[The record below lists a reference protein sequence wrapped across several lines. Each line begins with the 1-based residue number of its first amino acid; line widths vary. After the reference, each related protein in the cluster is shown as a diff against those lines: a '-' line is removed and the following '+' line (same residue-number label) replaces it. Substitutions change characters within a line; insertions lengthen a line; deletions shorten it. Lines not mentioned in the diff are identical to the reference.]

1 MKTLILLILLSVVPT
16 AFAQDALLPEVLA
29 VVNGVKITA
38 KDFDADTNARI
49 EALKQ
54 QVVEARKL
62 ELNLQINSIL
72 LEAEAKKRGVPTS
85 KILQDEVVS
94 KVTAPTDADARK
106 FFNEQYP
113 QATDKSAEFEQMKER
128 ILAHLLSQRRQELAK
143 QFAERLRG
151 AAEVKLLVE
160 MATPPSKP
168 ADRERLFAVVNGKQ
182 ITSADIETS
191 LQPLILG
198 VQDQMYEVR
207 RRDLTRKINDVLLA
221 QEAQKRQITTRALLD
236 AEVAAKTPTITEAQ
250 AQKFYDENKARMNGG
265 AFTDVKEQIL
275 SYLQG
280 VEMDKQRHTFAEALQ
295 KNATIQDFL
304 IPPPRRPEARNR
316 PAQNTK

>member
-1 MKTLILLILLSVVPT
+1 MKTLILLLLLSVVPT
-16 AFAQDALLPEVLA
+16 AFAQDASLPEVLA

-54 QVVEARKL
+54 QVIEARKL
-62 ELNLQINSIL
+62 ELNLQINSML
-72 LEAEAKKRGVPTS
+72 LEAEARKRGVPTS

-160 MATPPSKP
+160 MATPPSKA

-198 VQDQMYEVR
+198 VQDQMYELR

-236 AEVAAKTPTITEAQ
+236 AEVSAKTPTITEAQ

-265 AFTDVKEQIL
+265 AFTDVKEQIV

-280 VEMDKQRHTFAEALQ
+280 VEMNKQRHTFAEALQ

-304 IPPPRRPEARNR
+304 IPPPRRPEPPNR